1 MSPPASTASLAQAAP
16 EGPDA
21 PAPSAPKKAKRRAPP
36 TLSLAAWK
44 QFMAVARPY
53 WRSDQKGTAWG
64 FLLLLIALMVVETQ
78 LAVMLVD
85 KSGEMTSA
93 LAAQDAERFWDAVRT
108 TLYVLAFAVPVYAF
122 YYYMR
127 DAFSNYWRRWL
138 TARFLDG
145 YLDERKYYEIGARG
159 DIDNP
164 DQRISEDINTFT
176 GRSTHFLLIFLG
188 SLMQLVAFSAVLW
201 SISPTLVAILAVY
214 AFLGTFG
221 ALYFFGTPLI
231 RLNFLQLR
239 READFRFGLMRL
251 RENAE
256 SIAFYRGE
264 AQERAQLSL
273 RFDAAFSNF
282 AQLIR
287 QQRALNLFQRSFTQ
301 LTLVV
306 PSVVLAG
313 AVLAGDMEVGRAVQ
327 AAGAFTA
334 VLAAVSLIVD
344 NFESLSRFVAGI
356 DRLHVLAQVV
366 LKTPAA
372 KAPWTAPAATDP
384 LTGAAPA
391 TPAAPPQTV
400 QRRAGAT
407 LALEGLTLY
416 TPDLRRKLVQDLSL
430 QLAAGD
436 ALLITGPSGCGKS
449 SLLRAIAGLWNSG
462 SGVVQHPPLQDM
474 FFLPQ
479 RPYMQSGTLRSQIIY
494 PSARSDL
501 SDAQLLELLQQ
512 AHLETLA
519 ERVGG
524 LDAVH
529 DWEKWLST
537 GEQQRLALAR
547 VLARNPAMVILDEAT
562 SALDSANEASLYQRL
577 RASGITLVSI
587 AHRPSVLRHHSHV
600 LQLKG
605 DGAWQLHSAA
615 GFDFDA

>member
-1 MSPPASTASLAQAAP
+1 M
-16 EGPDA
+16 GV
-21 PAPSAPKKAKRRAPP
+21 AK
-36 TLSLAAWK
+36 
-44 QFMAVARPY
+44 PY
-53 WRSDQKGTAWG
+53 WQGDRRRTAWG
-64 FLLLLIALMVVETQ
+64 LLALLIGLMVFETQ

-93 LAAQDAERFWDAVRT
+93 LAARDAERFWGAVRT

-127 DAFSNYWRRWL
+127 DAFSNHWRRWL

-145 YLDERKYYEIGARG
+145 YLGERKYYEIGARG
-159 DIDNP
+159 EIDNP
-164 DQRISEDINTFT
+164 DQRLSEDINTFT

-201 SISPTLVAILAVY
+201 SISQTLVAILAVY
-214 AFLGTFG
+214 ALAGTFG
-221 ALYFFGTPLI
+221 ALYLFGTPLI
-231 RLNFLQLR
+231 RLNFWQLR
-239 READFRFGLMRL
+239 READFRFSLMRL

-264 AQERAQLSL
+264 AQERAQLNQ
-273 RFDAAFSNF
+273 RFDAAFNNF
-282 AQLIR
+282 ARMIKK
-287 QQRALNLFQRSFTQ
+287 QRSLNLFQRTFSQ

-313 AVLAGDMEVGRAVQ
+313 AVLAGEMEVGRAVQ

-356 DRLHVLAQVV
+356 DRLHALSQVV
-366 LKTPAA
+366 LKTPATA
-372 KAPWTAPAATDP
+372 APWAEPAAI
-384 LTGAAPA
+384 GGAPA
-391 TPAAPPQTV
+391 TAQPGPPPTIE
-400 QRRAGAT
+400 RRAGDT

-416 TPDLRRKLVQDLSL
+416 TPDFHRRLVQDLSL
-430 QLAAGD
+430 ELAPGD

-462 SGVVQHPPLQDM
+462 TGVVQHPALEDM

-479 RPYMQSGTLRSQIIY
+479 RPYMQSGTLRSQIVY
-494 PSARSDL
+494 PATTTDL
-501 SDAQLLELLQQ
+501 ADGQLLDILQQ

-524 LDAVH
+524 LEASH
-529 DWEKWLST
+529 DWEKMLST
-537 GEQQRLALAR
+537 GEQQRLAFAR
-547 VLARNPAMVILDEAT
+547 VLARQPRMVVLDEAT
-562 SALDSANEASLYQRL
+562 SALDGANEASLYQRL
-577 RASGITLVSI
+577 RASGVTLVSI
-587 AHRPSVLRHHSHV
+587 AHRHSVLQHHSHV
-600 LQLKG
+600 LELQG
-605 DGAWQLHSAA
+605 DGAWQLHAA
-615 GFDFDA
+615 AAFKFTG

>member
-1 MSPPASTASLAQAAP
+1 MSTPTS
-16 EGPDA
+16 D
-21 PAPSAPKKAKRRAPP
+21 APSASAPLKTPKTRRRRPP
-36 TLSLAAWK
+36 TLSLSALK
-44 QFMAVARPY
+44 QFMSVAKPY
-53 WRSDQKGTAWG
+53 WQGDKKRTAWG
-64 FLLLLIALMVVETQ
+64 LLALLIGLMVFETQ

-93 LAAQDAERFWDAVRT
+93 LAGRDAERFWAAVRT

-138 TARFLDG
+138 TSRFLDG
-145 YLDERKYYEIGARG
+145 YLGERKYYEIGARG

-176 GRSTHFLLIFLG
+176 GRSTHFLLIFIG

-201 SISPTLVAILAVY
+201 SISHTLVAILALY

-231 RLNFLQLR
+231 RMNFWQLR
-239 READFRFGLMRL
+239 READFRFSLMRL

-264 AQERAQLSL
+264 AQERAQLNL
-273 RFDAAFSNF
+273 RFEAAFSNF
-282 AQLIR
+282 ARLIK
-287 QQRALNLFQRSFTQ
+287 QQRSLNLFQRTFSQ

-313 AVLAGDMEVGRAVQ
+313 AVLAGEMEVGRAVQ

-356 DRLHVLAQVV
+356 DRLHALSQVV

-372 KAPWTAPAATDP
+372 PAPWADPSAIDAVATTVAP
-384 LTGAAPA
+384 GASPTIAM
-391 TPAAPPQTV
+391 
-400 QRRAGAT
+400 REGDT
-407 LALEGLTLY
+407 LAIEALTLY
-416 TPDLRRKLVQDLSL
+416 TPDFGRKLVQDLSL
-430 QLAAGD
+430 QLAPGD
-436 ALLITGPSGCGKS
+436 ALLIIGPSGCGKS
-449 SLLRAIAGLWNSG
+449 SLLRAVAGLWNSG
-462 SGVVQHPPLQDM
+462 SGVVQRPPIEEM

-494 PSARSDL
+494 PATTTELTDER
-501 SDAQLLELLQQ
+501 LLELLQEV
-512 AHLETLA
+512 HLETLA

-524 LDAVH
+524 LEVSR
-529 DWEKWLST
+529 DWEKLLST
-537 GEQQRLALAR
+537 GEQQRLAFAR
-547 VLARNPAMVILDEAT
+547 VLVCQPNMVILDEAT
-562 SALDSANEASLYQRL
+562 SALDSANETALYQRL
-577 RASGITLVSI
+577 RASGVTLVSI
-587 AHRPSVLRHHSHV
+587 AHRHSVLQHHSHV
-600 LQLKG
+600 LELKG
-605 DGAWQLHSAA
+605 DGTWQLHAA
-615 GFDFDA
+615 DGFEFAD

>member
-1 MSPPASTASLAQAAP
+1 MSV
-16 EGPDA
+16 
-21 PAPSAPKKAKRRAPP
+21 AK
-36 TLSLAAWK
+36 
-44 QFMAVARPY
+44 PY
-53 WRSDQKGTAWG
+53 WQGDKKRTAWG
-64 FLLLLIALMVVETQ
+64 LLALLIGLMVFETK

-93 LAAQDAERFWDAVRT
+93 LAGRDAERFWAAVRT

-138 TARFLDG
+138 TSRFLDG
-145 YLDERKYYEIGARG
+145 YLGERKYYEMGARS

-176 GRSTHFLLIFLG
+176 GRSTHFLLIFIG
-188 SLMQLVAFSAVLW
+188 SLMQLVAFSTVLW
-201 SISPTLVAILAVY
+201 SISHTLVAILALY

-231 RLNFLQLR
+231 RMNFWQLR
-239 READFRFGLMRL
+239 READFRFSLMRL

-264 AQERAQLSL
+264 AQERAQLNV
-273 RFDAAFSNF
+273 RFEAAFSNF
-282 AQLIR
+282 ARLIK
-287 QQRALNLFQRSFTQ
+287 QQRSLNLFQRTFSQ

-313 AVLAGDMEVGRAVQ
+313 AVLAGEMEVGRAVQ

-356 DRLHVLAQVV
+356 DRLHALSQVV

-372 KAPWTAPAATDP
+372 PAPWADPSAIDPVIGAMAATPPD
-384 LTGAAPA
+384 AAPTIA
-391 TPAAPPQTV
+391 M
-400 QRRAGAT
+400 REGDT
-407 LALEGLTLY
+407 LAIEALTLY
-416 TPDLRRKLVQDLSL
+416 TPDFRRKLVQDLSL
-430 QLAAGD
+430 QLAPGD
-436 ALLITGPSGCGKS
+436 ALLIIGPSGCGKS

-462 SGVVQHPPLQDM
+462 SGVVQHPPIKEM

-494 PSARSDL
+494 PATTTEL
-501 SDAQLLELLQQ
+501 ADAQLLELLQEV
-512 AHLETLA
+512 HLETLA

-524 LDAVH
+524 LQASR
-529 DWEKWLST
+529 DWEKLLST
-537 GEQQRLALAR
+537 GEQQRLAFAR
-547 VLARNPAMVILDEAT
+547 VLVCQPNMVILDEAT
-562 SALDSANEASLYQRL
+562 SALDSANEASVYQRL
-577 RASGITLVSI
+577 RASGVTLVSI
-587 AHRPSVLRHHSHV
+587 AHRHSVLQHHSHV
-600 LQLKG
+600 LELKG
-605 DGAWQLHSAA
+605 DGPWQLHAA
-615 GFDFDA
+615 TGFEFAD

>member
-1 MSPPASTASLAQAAP
+1 MSTPTS
-16 EGPDA
+16 D
-21 PAPSAPKKAKRRAPP
+21 APSASAPLKTPKTRRRRPP
-36 TLSLAAWK
+36 TLSLSALK
-44 QFMAVARPY
+44 QFMSVAKPY
-53 WRSDQKGTAWG
+53 WQGDKKRTAWG
-64 FLLLLIALMVVETQ
+64 LLALLIGLMVFETQ

-93 LAAQDAERFWDAVRT
+93 LAGRDAERFWAAVRT

-138 TARFLDG
+138 TSRFLDG
-145 YLDERKYYEIGARG
+145 YLGERKYYEIGARG

-176 GRSTHFLLIFLG
+176 GRSTHFLLIFIG

-201 SISPTLVAILAVY
+201 SISHTLVAILAVY

-231 RLNFLQLR
+231 RMNFWQLR
-239 READFRFGLMRL
+239 READFRFSLMRL

-264 AQERAQLSL
+264 AQERVQLNV
-273 RFDAAFSNF
+273 RFEAAFSNF
-282 AQLIR
+282 ARLIK
-287 QQRALNLFQRSFTQ
+287 QQRSLNLFQRTFSQ

-313 AVLAGDMEVGRAVQ
+313 AVLAGEMEVGRAVQ

-356 DRLHVLAQVV
+356 DRLHALSQVV

-372 KAPWTAPAATDP
+372 PAPWADP
-384 LTGAAPA
+384 SAIDPVIGAV
-391 TPAAPPQTV
+391 AAPPDAAPTIAM
-400 QRRAGAT
+400 REGDT
-407 LALEGLTLY
+407 LAIEALTLY
-416 TPDLRRKLVQDLSL
+416 TPDFRRKLVQDLSL
-430 QLAAGD
+430 QLAPGD
-436 ALLITGPSGCGKS
+436 ALLIIGPSGCGKS
-449 SLLRAIAGLWNSG
+449 SLLRAVAGLWNSG
-462 SGVVQHPPLQDM
+462 SGVVQRPPIEEM

-494 PSARSDL
+494 PATTTELTDER
-501 SDAQLLELLQQ
+501 LLELLQEV
-512 AHLETLA
+512 HLDTLA

-524 LDAVH
+524 LEVSR
-529 DWEKWLST
+529 DWEKLLST
-537 GEQQRLALAR
+537 GEQQRLAFAR
-547 VLARNPAMVILDEAT
+547 VLVCQPNMVILDEAT
-562 SALDSANEASLYQRL
+562 SALDSANETALYQRL
-577 RASGITLVSI
+577 RASGVTLVSI
-587 AHRPSVLRHHSHV
+587 AHRHSVLQHHSHV
-600 LQLKG
+600 LELKG
-605 DGAWQLHSAA
+605 DGTWQLHAA
-615 GFDFDA
+615 DGFEFAD

>member
-1 MSPPASTASLAQAAP
+1 M
-16 EGPDA
+16 G
-21 PAPSAPKKAKRRAPP
+21 
-36 TLSLAAWK
+36 
-44 QFMAVARPY
+44 VARPY
-53 WRSDQKGTAWG
+53 WQGDKKRTAWG
-64 FLLLLIALMVVETQ
+64 LLALLIGLMVFETQ

-93 LAAQDAERFWDAVRT
+93 LASRDADRFWAAVRT

-138 TARFLDG
+138 TSRFLDG
-145 YLDERKYYEIGARG
+145 YLGERKYYEIGARG

-176 GRSTHFLLIFLG
+176 GRSTHFLLIFIG
-188 SLMQLVAFSAVLW
+188 SVMQLVAFSAVLW
-201 SISPTLVAILAVY
+201 SISHALVAILAVY

-221 ALYFFGTPLI
+221 ALYLFGTPLI
-231 RLNFLQLR
+231 RLNFWQLR
-239 READFRFGLMRL
+239 READFRFSLMRL

-264 AQERAQLSL
+264 EQERAQLNQ

-282 AQLIR
+282 ARMIKKQLS
-287 QQRALNLFQRSFTQ
+287 LNLFQRAFSQ

-313 AVLAGDMEVGRAVQ
+313 AVLAGEMEVGRAVQ

-334 VLAAVSLIVD
+334 VLAAVSLIVN

-356 DRLHVLAQVV
+356 DRLHALSQVV

-372 KAPWTAPAATDP
+372 PTPWAEPPAMD
-384 LTGAAPA
+384 GVAAVTKTEPSP
-391 TPAAPPQTV
+391 TIG
-400 QRRAGAT
+400 RRAGDT
-407 LALEGLTLY
+407 LAIEGLTLY
-416 TPDLRRKLVQDLSL
+416 TPDFRRMLIQNLSL
-430 QLAAGD
+430 HIASGE

-462 SGVVQHPPLQDM
+462 SGMVQHPPIEDM

-479 RPYMQSGTLRSQIIY
+479 RPYMQSGTLRSQIVY
-494 PSARSDL
+494 PAATTKLADER
-501 SDAQLLELLQQ
+501 LLELLQQ
-512 AHLETLA
+512 VHLETLA

-524 LDAVH
+524 LEAAH
-529 DWEKWLST
+529 DWEKLLST
-537 GEQQRLALAR
+537 GEQQRLAFAR
-547 VLARNPAMVILDEAT
+547 VLACSPRMVILDEAT
-562 SALDSANEASLYQRL
+562 SALDSANETSLYQRL
-577 RASGITLVSI
+577 RESGVTLVSI
-587 AHRPSVLRHHSHV
+587 AHRHSVLEHHSHV
-600 LQLKG
+600 LEFKS
-605 DGAWQLHSAA
+605 DGAWELHDAA
-615 GFDFDA
+615 TFQFPG

>member
-1 MSPPASTASLAQAAP
+1 MSTPTS
-16 EGPDA
+16 D
-21 PAPSAPKKAKRRAPP
+21 APSASAPLKTPKTRRRRPP
-36 TLSLAAWK
+36 TLSLSALK
-44 QFMAVARPY
+44 QFMSVAKPY
-53 WRSDQKGTAWG
+53 WQGDKKRTAWG
-64 FLLLLIALMVVETQ
+64 LLALLIGLMVFETQ

-93 LAAQDAERFWDAVRT
+93 LAGRDAERFWAAVRT

-138 TARFLDG
+138 TSRFLDG
-145 YLDERKYYEIGARG
+145 YLGERKYYEIGARG

-176 GRSTHFLLIFLG
+176 GRSTHFLLIFIG

-201 SISPTLVAILAVY
+201 SISHTLVAILALY

-231 RLNFLQLR
+231 RMNFWQLR
-239 READFRFGLMRL
+239 READFRFSLMRL

-264 AQERAQLSL
+264 AQERAQLNL
-273 RFDAAFSNF
+273 RFEAAFSNF
-282 AQLIR
+282 ARLIK
-287 QQRALNLFQRSFTQ
+287 QQRSLNLFQRTFSQ

-313 AVLAGDMEVGRAVQ
+313 AVLAGEMEVGRAVQ

-356 DRLHVLAQVV
+356 DRLHALSQVV

-372 KAPWTAPAATDP
+372 PAPWADPSAIDAVATTVAP
-384 LTGAAPA
+384 GASPTIAM
-391 TPAAPPQTV
+391 
-400 QRRAGAT
+400 REGDT
-407 LALEGLTLY
+407 LAIEALTLY
-416 TPDLRRKLVQDLSL
+416 TPDFGRKLVQDLSL
-430 QLAAGD
+430 QLAPGD
-436 ALLITGPSGCGKS
+436 ALLIIGPSGCGKS
-449 SLLRAIAGLWNSG
+449 SLLRAVAGLWNSG
-462 SGVVQHPPLQDM
+462 SGVVQHPPIEEM

-494 PSARSDL
+494 PATTTDL
-501 SDAQLLELLQQ
+501 TDERLLELLQEV
-512 AHLETLA
+512 HLDTLA

-524 LDAVH
+524 LEVSR
-529 DWEKWLST
+529 DWEKLLST
-537 GEQQRLALAR
+537 GEQQRLAFAR
-547 VLARNPAMVILDEAT
+547 VLVCQPNMVILDEAT
-562 SALDSANEASLYQRL
+562 SALDSANETALYQRL
-577 RASGITLVSI
+577 RASGVTLVSI
-587 AHRPSVLRHHSHV
+587 AHRHSVLQHHSHV
-600 LQLKG
+600 LELKG
-605 DGAWQLHSAA
+605 DGTWQLHAA
-615 GFDFDA
+615 DGFEFAD